1 MKSLAQL
8 NIDYS
13 VLNLKYRSFLLPVV
27 YRFLFM
33 HWTISV
39 VYHFFSMCWNT
50 FQKPFSCHIA
60 YDLSQI
66 LQQSIWIPWTQTWKK
81 CEWLWGLLKCITS
94 PFYLP
99 FSSPH
104 LIFSAVHYYLSSHHL
119 SSAIWSCAHP
129 SLFFFFCHFNLLSIC
144 TWFNSF
150 YLTLSPHG

>member
-1 MKSLAQL
+1 MRLYTSSAQKYLHCLLVFYLFYILSTCVPVPLSHCPNSTCFHLLSAFISFCFFPYAPSSFYFLPFFAFLFIQSPYGAPMKSLAQL

-66 LQQSIWIPWTQTWKK
+66 LQQSI
-81 CEWLWGLLKCITS
+81 
-94 PFYLP
+94 
-99 FSSPH
+99 
-104 LIFSAVHYYLSSHHL
+104 
-119 SSAIWSCAHP
+119 
-129 SLFFFFCHFNLLSIC
+129 
-144 TWFNSF
+144 
-150 YLTLSPHG
+150 